1 MTDELLHFGIPGQ
14 RWGKKNGPPYP
25 LSRAEHRAVVRSAKA
40 AKRRGLSYD
49 SAKRNARKLTD
60 DDLDLALERLR
71 REKEYAYLLSDGKR
85 EGQSNSQNQNES
97 FQSKKPSIAGKI
109 VGDIAATAL
118 KKLALGLVSNYI
130 GDKNARLK
138 DIRESEKK
146 AALELKAKLK
156 NDEHIKDLMT
166 MGYTLTEDK
175 DKTGMWLKPKAAGA
189 EPLNSFIFNDYNPKT
204 RYDQVVS
211 NEIRRSTRNGIKI
224 LNDVD
229 LSTPLETI
237 KGDVKKMY
245 YTQVSPDQHFTPR
258 RHNS

>member
-14 RWGKKNGPPYP
+14 QWGKKNGPPYP

-40 AKRRGLSYD
+40 AKRRGLSYE
-49 SAKRNARKLTD
+49 SAKRNAKKLTD

-71 REKEYAYLLSDGKR
+71 REKEYAFLVSDGKR
-85 EGQSNSQNQNES
+85 EKQSNSQNQNEP
-97 FQSKKPSIAGKI
+97 FQQKKPSIAGK
-109 VGDIAATAL
+109 VVADIAANAL
-118 KKLALGLVSNYI
+118 KKLAFGLVSSYI

-156 NDEHIKDLMT
+156 NDERIKDLMT
-166 MGYTLTEDK
+166 KGYTLSEG
-175 DKTGMWLKPKAAGA
+175 KTGMWLLPKGAGA
-189 EPLNSFIFNDYNPKT
+189 EPLKSFVNNDYPKT
-204 RYDQVVS
+204 LARDIQ
-211 NEIRRSTRNGIKI
+211 RSTGNRSKI
-224 LNDVD
+224 LNNVD

-245 YTQVSPDQHFTPR
+245 YSQVLPGQYF
-258 RHNS
+258 NL

>member
-85 EGQSNSQNQNES
+85 ENQSNSQNQNES
-97 FQSKKPSIAGKI
+97 FQPKKPSIAGKI
-109 VGDIAATAL
+109 VGDIAVTAL

-130 GDKNARLK
+130 GDQNARLK
-138 DIRESEKK
+138 DIRSSEKK
-146 AALELKAKLK
+146 AAEELKAKLK
-156 NDEHIKDLMT
+156 NDERIKDLMT
-166 MGYTLTEDK
+166 PGYTLTEK
-175 DKTGMWLKPKAAGA
+175 NNSLWLKPKAVGA
-189 EPLNSFIFNDYNPKT
+189 EPLKSFIFNDYNPKT
-204 RYDQVVS
+204 LYND
-211 NEIRRSTRNGIKI
+211 IRKSTGYKSKI
-224 LNDVD
+224 IDNVD

-237 KGDVKKMY
+237 KRDVNKMY
-245 YTQVSPDQHFTPR
+245 YLQVLPGQYFKL
-258 RHNS
+258 

>member
-14 RWGKKNGPPYP
+14 RHGVRNGPPYP

-40 AKRRGLSYD
+40 AKRRGLSYE

-85 EGQSNSQNQNES
+85 EAQSNSQNQNES
-97 FQSKKPSIAGKI
+97 SQPKKPSIAGKI

-166 MGYTLTEDK
+166 KGYTLSEGKNKIGNTE
-175 DKTGMWLKPKAAGA
+175 KTGMWLLPKGVGA
-189 EPLNSFIFNDYNPKT
+189 EPFKTTIDYNPKT
-204 RYDQVVS
+204 LINDVRRRTGYRS
-211 NEIRRSTRNGIKI
+211 NI
-224 LNDVD
+224 LNNVD

-237 KGDVKKMY
+237 KGDVKKLY
-245 YTQVSPDQHFTPR
+245 YSQVLPGQYF
-258 RHNS
+258 NL